1 MSETL
6 TFEYLGTP
14 RAERRRPPL
23 LAIAALVILVAVV
36 GGFLWWAE
44 SVKSRTTDELAAV
57 FAESIARADSGEKQV
72 QGTLAYASPLIWS
85 ADVPAD
91 VRAGLRA
98 VVEDSAADVSDDFVA
113 LRARLEG
120 AMVLPWHEDQA
131 LAKEELLALLQA
143 QQGRFDGI
151 AADASDIDLVLAG
164 GPLQTGVVV
173 DALRQAGA
181 R

>member
-1 MSETL
+1 MSEAL

-14 RAERRRPPL
+14 RAERRRPPV
-23 LAIAALVILVAVV
+23 LVVVVLTLLVAVV

-44 SVKSRTTDELAAV
+44 SVRSRTTDELAAV
-57 FAESIARADSGEKQV
+57 FAESVARADSGERQV

-98 VVEDSAADVSDDFVA
+98 VVEDSAADVSTDFGA
-113 LRARLEG
+113 LQTRLEG
-120 AMVLPWHEDQA
+120 TLVLPWHESQA
-131 LAKEELLALLQA
+131 KAKAELLALLTA
-143 QQGRFDGI
+143 QRGRFDGI